1 MIELLDLIFG
11 VGREQLPSEAEILR
25 DFNQKITGT
34 HSVHISDAD
43 ATGVDREHLHRA
55 AQILPVA
62 TVFNEKK
69 TGTRIVPKTTLVAI
83 GLATLSFL
91 LLFYC
96 YF

>member
-1 MIELLDLIFG
+1 MIELLTLIFG
-11 VGREQLPSEAEILR
+11 ARRKQLPSEAEILLV
-25 DFNQKITGT
+25 FNQKITGT
-34 HSVHISDAD
+34 HTVDISSAV
-43 ATGVDREHLHRA
+43 ATGVDREHLYTA

-83 GLATLSFL
+83 GLAMLSFL
-91 LLFYC
+91 LLFYY